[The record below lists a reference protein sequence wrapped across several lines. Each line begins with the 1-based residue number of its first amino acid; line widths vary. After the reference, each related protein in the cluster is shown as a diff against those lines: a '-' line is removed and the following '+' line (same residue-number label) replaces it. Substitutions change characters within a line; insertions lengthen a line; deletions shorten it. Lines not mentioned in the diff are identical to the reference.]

1 MQSYSGNIH
10 DGGRA
15 IRRAQRAGNPEDTEL
30 NFSGYRLHITNTD
43 AWGQEAEW
51 EVWLNTEVQR
61 FDGLCI
67 GTGPTRE
74 QALIDAQQTLSLAIG
89 KLSDGD
95 NR

>member
-10 DGGRA
+10 DGGKA
-15 IRRAQRAGNPEDTEL
+15 IRAARTDDTEL
-30 NFSGYRLHITNTD
+30 EVFGYRLHITNHD
-43 AWGQEAEW
+43 AWGETGAW
-51 EVWLNTEVQR
+51 EVWLNTEVQQ

-67 GTGPTRE
+67 GYGLTRE
-74 QALIDAQQTLSLAIG
+74 QALIDAQQTLALAIG